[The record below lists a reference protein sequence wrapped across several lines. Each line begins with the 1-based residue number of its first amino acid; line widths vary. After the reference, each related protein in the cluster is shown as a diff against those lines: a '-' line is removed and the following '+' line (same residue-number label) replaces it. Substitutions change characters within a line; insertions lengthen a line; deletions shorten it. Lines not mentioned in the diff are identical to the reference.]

1 VGFCIDLAFN
11 LIDMEISGEG
21 VDFHNLFESAPGL
34 YLVLSPELKILAVS
48 NAYLN
53 ATLTKREEI
62 ISKGIFDVFPDNAD
76 DPAASG
82 VGNLR
87 ASLQRVLETG
97 APDAMAVQKYDIQR
111 PESEGGGF
119 EEKYWSPLNT
129 PVFGKNGKVQYI
141 IHRVEDVTEFI
152 KLKNRGTQQHK
163 LTEELK
169 TKADQMETEIFQRAQ
184 EIQEANKKLR
194 EAEKVKSEF
203 FANVSH
209 ELRTPLS
216 LILSPLESILS
227 GKHGEIPSGQ
237 QKFLNTIHNN
247 SLRLLQLV
255 NGLLDFSKVEA
266 GKMNVHREPTD
277 IAILIRTI
285 LNDFESMM
293 GGKKIDL
300 SYDIAF
306 NNTYVMLDRYLFERI
321 LFNLLSNAAKF
332 TEDDGK
338 VFVKAYME
346 GDNLHLSVTDTG
358 IGIPEAAIKNLFQK
372 FSQVEGSS
380 IRRFEG
386 TGLGLAMVK
395 EFSELLGGSVTVKS
409 EVNKGS
415 TFTVR
420 CLAPITDAKPDEN
433 KTAERRSLIPLYQ
446 TALVDESKTSDDSL
460 NLPKVLVCEDN
471 QELSAYIVSVLHGI
485 CQIKT
490 APDGERALELVHSW
504 NPDLVLS
511 DVMMPK
517 KDGISVCR
525 EIKSN
530 PATSKMSV
538 VLLTALTHREAMMK
552 GWEVKADE
560 YLFKPFHPEELLTRI
575 NSLLSVV
582 RDRKNTELILEQ
594 KNKQLVEANAE
605 LESFSYSVSHDLRA
619 PLRSIN
625 GYTKILEEDLNDKLD
640 EQGRRTLNRI
650 IHNASRM
657 NKLIDDLLEFSKLGR
672 KELEKSNIDTTKLVK
687 SIVDEMKP
695 KANVVVDDLIKAQA
709 DHALI
714 TQVWINLISNA
725 IKYSEKKTNPTVEVG
740 SSLNNGEVIYY
751 VKDNGAGFNMEY
763 SDKLFGVFQRLHK
776 ENEFQGTG
784 IGLALVKR
792 IVAKHHGRVWAEGK
806 VNEGA
811 TFYFSLPAGSL

>member
-1 VGFCIDLAFN
+1 
-11 LIDMEISGEG
+11 
-21 VDFHNLFESAPGL
+21 
-34 YLVLSPELKILAVS
+34 
-48 NAYLN
+48 
-53 ATLTKREEI
+53 
-62 ISKGIFDVFPDNAD
+62 
-76 DPAASG
+76 
-82 VGNLR
+82 
-87 ASLQRVLETG
+87 
-97 APDAMAVQKYDIQR
+97 
-111 PESEGGGF
+111 
-119 EEKYWSPLNT
+119 
-129 PVFGKNGKVQYI
+129 
-141 IHRVEDVTEFI
+141 
-152 KLKNRGTQQHK
+152 
-163 LTEELK
+163 
-169 TKADQMETEIFQRAQ
+169 
-184 EIQEANKKLR
+184 
-194 EAEKVKSEF
+194 
-203 FANVSH
+203 
-209 ELRTPLS
+209 
-216 LILSPLESILS
+216 LESILS
-227 GKHGEIPSGQ
+227 GKHGAIPQEQ

-277 IAILIRTI
+277 IAVLIRTI

-293 GGKKIDL
+293 GGKKISL
-300 SYDIAF
+300 SYDITF

-346 GDNLHLSVTDTG
+346 GDNLHVSVTDTG

-415 TFTVR
+415 TFAVQ
-420 CLAPITDAKPDEN
+420 CLAPITEAKPDEN
-433 KTAERRSLIPLYQ
+433 KTAERRSLIPFYRSIQLDENKDSEG
-446 TALVDESKTSDDSL
+446 TA
-460 NLPKVLVCEDN
+460 NLPKVLICEDN

-530 PATSKMSV
+530 PATSKISV

-625 GYTKILEEDLNDKLD
+625 GYTKILEEDLSDKLD
-640 EQGRRTLNRI
+640 EQGRRTLNKI
-650 IHNASRM
+650 IHNTARM

-672 KELEKSNIDTTKLVK
+672 KELEKRNIDTTKLVQ
-687 SIVDEMKP
+687 SIVEEMKP
-695 KANVVVDDLIKAQA
+695 KANVVVNDLIRAQA

-725 IKYSEKKTNPTVEVG
+725 IKYSEKKANPTVEVG
-740 SSLNNGEVIYY
+740 SSLNNREVIYY

-792 IVAKHHGRVWAEGK
+792 IVTKHHGRVWAEGK

-811 TFYFSLPAGSL
+811 TFYFSLPAATN